1 MSRCVEPVCLSV
13 ISITFDPFSQI
24 LVMDIPAVADVL
36 VDAGGLIPGDQLQE
50 QAVAVDAFVIR
61 LQCLILA
68 LCDIVSALSPMEY
81 EYPVYYLHC
90 NRGFGRLLLL
100 LLSSFALTDDLLV
113 CVGHAHTSFVNL
125 TVLIMTKNGLMKT
138 DTRKQQAW
146 GEIKKPPNS

>member
-1 MSRCVEPVCLSV
+1 M

-24 LVMDIPAVADVL
+24 IVMDIPAVADVL
-36 VDAGGLIPGDQLQE
+36 VDAGGLIPGDQFQE
-50 QAVAVDAFVIR
+50 QAVVVDAFAIR

-100 LLSSFALTDDLLV
+100 LLSSLALTDDLLV

-138 DTRKQQAW
+138 DTRKTA
-146 GEIKKPPNS
+146 GMGKIKKPHNS